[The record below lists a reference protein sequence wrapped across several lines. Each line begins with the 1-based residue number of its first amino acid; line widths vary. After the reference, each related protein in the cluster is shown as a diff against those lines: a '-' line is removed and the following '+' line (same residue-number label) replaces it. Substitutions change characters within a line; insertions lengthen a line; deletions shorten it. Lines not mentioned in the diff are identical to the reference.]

1 MTDQVVC
8 RADELA
14 SGEAKRVIV
23 DGLPVCVV
31 RIEDDFYAIGD
42 ICTHQ
47 NISLSEGEV
56 ITDERQIECWK
67 HGSSFSLETGEPSSL
82 PATRP
87 EPVFKATVED
97 GNVVV
102 TVDDGGRS

>member
-14 SGEAKRVIV
+14 SGETKRVVV

-47 NISLSEGEV
+47 NISLAEGEV
-56 ITDERQIECWK
+56 FTDTREIECWK
-67 HGSSFSLETGEPSSL
+67 HGSSFSLETGEPNSL

-87 EPVFKATVED
+87 EPIFTVTVQD
-97 GNVVV
+97 GNVIVAV
-102 TVDDGGRS
+102 EEGA